1 MADGKFTLY
10 IRKVIVN
17 PMLGR
22 KQMAVELLHP
32 EMAGL
37 KRSEVKAAVAKK
49 FKASEDRIAVFGV
62 KAKFGGGRSSGFVTV
77 YDDVDAR
84 VKYDNKTN
92 LKRDKIGDLPGRTA
106 RKMAKELK
114 GKRKRVK
121 GTAKSK
127 VVAGKKK
134 R

>member
-1 MADGKFTLY
+1 
-10 IRKVIVN
+10 
-17 PMLGR
+17 MLGR
-22 KQMAVELLHP
+22 KQMTVELLHP

-37 KRSEVKAAVAKK
+37 KRSDVKASVGKK
-49 FKASEDRIAVFGV
+49 FKASEDRIAVFGL
-62 KAKFGGGRSSGFVTV
+62 KPRFGGGRSSAFVFV

-84 VKYDNKTN
+84 IKYYTKVN
-92 LKRDKIGDLPGRTA
+92 LNRDKVGERPARTA

>member
-10 IRKVIVN
+10 IRKVVMN

-32 EMAGL
+32 ESAGL
-37 KRSEVKAAVAKK
+37 KRSEIKAAIAKK

-62 KAKFGGGRSSGFVTV
+62 KPKFGGGRSSGFVTV

-84 VKYDNKTN
+84 IKYDTKTN
-92 LKRDKIGDLPGRTA
+92 LNRDKVGERPARTA

-121 GTAKSK
+121 GPAKSK

-134 R
+134 K